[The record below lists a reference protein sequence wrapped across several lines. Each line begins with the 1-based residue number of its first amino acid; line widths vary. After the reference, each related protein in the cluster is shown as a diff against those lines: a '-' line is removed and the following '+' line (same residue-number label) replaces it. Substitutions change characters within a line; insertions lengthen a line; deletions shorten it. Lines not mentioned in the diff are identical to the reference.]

1 MRNEIRQQIIIIIER
16 VNGKWNVANTHK
28 RRVPSDLNHL
38 RWVKLGKKAKISHRV
53 QCYFSGNFD
62 GPPDS
67 LLAIQISFLFFF
79 VILHLFIALKSIAR
93 IGIFLILFLA
103 KIFCSALQ
111 LLILLLLLPMY
122 LLSFKEVYV
131 YVQTLPFLSIYFTA
145 VIFLCYFF
153 FCFPSLCVCLL
164 IDIAKALSVL
174 VFVCSSVVL
183 LFFLPPIFFSVFAA
197 AAAAQA
203 NAFFDGTRYFFWIEV
218 LWTNIRTKLNDV
230 YIHSRFCTWKPK
242 AREN

>member
-1 MRNEIRQQIIIIIER
+1 M
-16 VNGKWNVANTHK
+16 
-28 RRVPSDLNHL
+28 
-38 RWVKLGKKAKISHRV
+38 GKKAKIPHRV

-67 LLAIQISFLFFF
+67 LLAIQISFLFFC
-79 VILHLFIALKSIAR
+79 VILHLFIAPKSIAR

-145 VIFLCYFF
+145 VLFCIISFSASLLCVYVCSLTLQKRFRCWFLCAVQWCCCFF
-153 FCFPSLCVCLL
+153 FLRFIFCCCRRSGQR
-164 IDIAKALSVL
+164 
-174 VFVCSSVVL
+174 
-183 LFFLPPIFFSVFAA
+183 FL
-197 AAAAQA
+197 
-203 NAFFDGTRYFFWIEV
+203 
-218 LWTNIRTKLNDV
+218 
-230 YIHSRFCTWKPK
+230 
-242 AREN
+242 